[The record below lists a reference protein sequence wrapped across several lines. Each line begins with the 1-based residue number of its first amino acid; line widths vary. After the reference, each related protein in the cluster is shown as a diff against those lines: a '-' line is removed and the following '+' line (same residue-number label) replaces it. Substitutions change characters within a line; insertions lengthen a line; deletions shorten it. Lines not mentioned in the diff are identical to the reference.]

1 MGIPIPKIDVKAGGA
16 FGLAAAVVGGNIRHL
31 RNRSQDVSEASALE
45 RATAAENSNAQL
57 TEEAQDHQR
66 TKGLAEAQLSHKSAV
81 QGLQRQLHDALEG
94 RTAAEGRLQGQL
106 AAEQQACSAVRKD
119 LVAVQREMEGLVH
132 RNHELER
139 ANTDMGEEAHQPS
152 QDVAAQPALFW
163 QVEKPYGCNAVQAQM
178 ERTAS
183 DAHDAAHLQQQV
195 QQLQQQLQGKERLL
209 GEVTDA
215 NKQAQEQVARTQAAP
230 SPAQQ
235 DCRQPSTEHD
245 LMVEAQI
252 TISTTQEEDR
262 RLLHRVATAE
272 GQVHHLESKKHTLS
286 TKLADIQQQLPALQ
300 TQLESATG
308 GEQSATATAER
319 VGGQVKTLQG
329 AAAELKRQ
337 LEQQSS
343 QLSSQAADL
352 GNTRLKL
359 QETQAACKA
368 LEKGHARAWVRG
380 STRSSR
386 LELLMVSVCA
396 VAAWQLAEDNLVDT
410 NEKLATFDKKLKA
423 VTKKKEASSSRN
435 SELQQQKADLE
446 EQVQGLDEQLETAR
460 IQHEEAAGQN
470 CYLVNQVEV
479 LRTQL
484 VGTGL
489 EPACVEQTENDENHD
504 ALSIPELDTT
514 ASPGGLKSCPL
525 SLLVPPWGHLT
536 AGASRSNDEQILEEQ
551 VKEDRWKEV
560 TRVPKKSKGQVLHN
574 KLKQRSRGNA
584 GLSDNR
590 EQSRL
595 GNASNVLEVPRPR
608 AR

>member
-1 MGIPIPKIDVKAGGA
+1 MK
-16 FGLAAAVVGGNIRHL
+16 
-31 RNRSQDVSEASALE
+31 
-45 RATAAENSNAQL
+45 
-57 TEEAQDHQR
+57 
-66 TKGLAEAQLSHKSAV
+66 
-81 QGLQRQLHDALEG
+81 
-94 RTAAEGRLQGQL
+94 
-106 AAEQQACSAVRKD
+106 
-119 LVAVQREMEGLVH
+119 
-132 RNHELER
+132 
-139 ANTDMGEEAHQPS
+139 
-152 QDVAAQPALFW
+152 
-163 QVEKPYGCNAVQAQM
+163 AQM

-215 NKQAQEQVARTQAAP
+215 NKQAQWSWLHRQQRSSRQLVVLQEQVARTQAAP

-319 VGGQVKTLQG
+319 VGGQAETAGNPGCLQG
-329 AAAELKRQ
+329 PGEGPCQGMGERLNQEL
-337 LEQQSS
+337 
-343 QLSSQAADL
+343 QA
-352 GNTRLKL
+352 
-359 QETQAACKA
+359 
-368 LEKGHARAWVRG
+368 
-380 STRSSR
+380 
-386 LELLMVSVCA
+386 A

-489 EPACVEQTENDENHD
+489 EPACVEQTENDENHG
-504 ALSIPELDTT
+504 L
-514 ASPGGLKSCPL
+514 PGPMM
-525 SLLVPPWGHLT
+525 
-536 AGASRSNDEQILEEQ
+536 SRSSRSSVKVHLAWR

>member
-1 MGIPIPKIDVKAGGA
+1 MK
-16 FGLAAAVVGGNIRHL
+16 
-31 RNRSQDVSEASALE
+31 
-45 RATAAENSNAQL
+45 
-57 TEEAQDHQR
+57 
-66 TKGLAEAQLSHKSAV
+66 
-81 QGLQRQLHDALEG
+81 
-94 RTAAEGRLQGQL
+94 
-106 AAEQQACSAVRKD
+106 
-119 LVAVQREMEGLVH
+119 
-132 RNHELER
+132 
-139 ANTDMGEEAHQPS
+139 
-152 QDVAAQPALFW
+152 
-163 QVEKPYGCNAVQAQM
+163 AQM

-215 NKQAQEQVARTQAAP
+215 NKQAQWSWLHRQQRSSRQLVVLQEQVARTQAAP

-319 VGGQVKTLQG
+319 VGGQAETAGNPGCLQG
-329 AAAELKRQ
+329 PGEGPCQGMGERLNQEL
-337 LEQQSS
+337 
-343 QLSSQAADL
+343 QA
-352 GNTRLKL
+352 
-359 QETQAACKA
+359 
-368 LEKGHARAWVRG
+368 
-380 STRSSR
+380 
-386 LELLMVSVCA
+386 A

-536 AGASRSNDEQILEEQ
+536 AGASR